1 MPSPREIAMQKDKA
15 ENFKPLPEEGKPL
28 IEVKEPREKDYRSG
42 VTKNQPER

>member
-1 MPSPREIAMQKDKA
+1 MPSPREIATEKNCPEKYR
-15 ENFKPLPEEGKPL
+15 PLPEEGKPL